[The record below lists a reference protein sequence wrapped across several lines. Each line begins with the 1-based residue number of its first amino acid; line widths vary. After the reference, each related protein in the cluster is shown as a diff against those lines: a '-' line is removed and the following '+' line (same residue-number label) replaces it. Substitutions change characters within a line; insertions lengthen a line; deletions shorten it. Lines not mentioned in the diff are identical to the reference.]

1 MKILGFS
8 HLTFCTSKLA
18 DCELGN
24 FDIIFSN
31 IPNPIEKKIFL
42 EKIYSHHDLYINKT
56 GIEFIIYKPQLEII
70 STEPVNFSNMN
81 NLAEITKKLDFDS
94 MVESFLKNQYQQRFK
109 NLDKYNIELLSYPG
123 LKTIQ
128 LNRNG
133 RNLNFNQKI
142 DVPGLV
148 SICFYVDLIETKILE
163 QFSNKFTVP
172 FRLNLQSGSFEI
184 VIARIGSWNVELL
197 QRR

>member
-24 FDIIFSN
+24 FDIFFSN

-70 STEPVNFSNMN
+70 STVPVNFSNMN

-133 RNLNFNQKI
+133 GNLNFNQKI

>member
-24 FDIIFSN
+24 FDIFFSN

-70 STEPVNFSNMN
+70 SIVPVNFSNMN

-128 LNRNG
+128 LNRKG